1 MSIQSSITTPLSLT
15 ALLFTQSP
23 GFKRAAE
30 LAQTRATLGNLQKQ
44 QESIKEAY
52 AAASTSGEKA
62 TTGEV
67 RIEGA
72 ERQTTAY
79 GRIADITG
87 KEEDVAKYVG
97 ARQELSKLRKDVS
110 TDVRTL
116 ANKEAKAEAEEF
128 SRREGQESYEA
139 GEIEGEGPAHF
150 DFDVEDFKSRMA
162 MKKADQHLIERQA
175 AQRETLARKH
185 GVTPEALAAYNTI
198 YNKKGGNK

>member
-44 QESIKEAY
+44 QESIKGAY
-52 AAASTSGEKA
+52 AAASTSEDKA

-72 ERQTTAY
+72 ERQTAAY

-87 KEEDVAKYVG
+87 KEKDVEKYVS
-97 ARQELSKLRKDVS
+97 ARQELSKLREDVS

-116 ANKEAKAEAEEF
+116 ANTEAEAEATEL
-128 SRREGQESYEA
+128 SRRVGQESYEA
-139 GEIEGEGPAHF
+139 GEVEGEGPAYF
-150 DFDVEDFKSRMA
+150 DFDVEGFKSRMA
-162 MKKADQHLIERQA
+162 MKKADQHL
-175 AQRETLARKH
+175 AQRQEAQRAVLARKS
-185 GVTPEALAAYNTI
+185 GISPEALAAYNTI

>member
-52 AAASTSGEKA
+52 AAASTSEDKA
-62 TTGEV
+62 TTGDV

-97 ARQELSKLRKDVS
+97 ARQELSKLRQDVS

-116 ANKEAKAEAEEF
+116 ANEEAEAEAEEL
-128 SRREGQESYEA
+128 SRREAAEAYEEERQINE
-139 GEIEGEGPAHF
+139 EIA
-150 DFDVEDFKSRMA
+150 A
-162 MKKADQHLIERQA
+162 MKKADEHLAQRQE
-175 AQRETLARKH
+175 AQREALARKR
-185 GVTPEALAAYNTI
+185 GISPEALAAYNTI